1 MNTNYEYK
9 DQKLNYAIVEELIVQ
24 LFEGKGFQKVQV
36 FREEVE
42 RHHLSNGGKK
52 GVNLEYTVLD
62 QLAKLVE
69 DGLAEKHPQSRGVYQ
84 IPGNSEAVENPEQVE
99 EQVEEQG
106 TSEALKALEARIDR
120 LEALEALEARIDRLE
135 KVVLLVLSST
145 IGNYASGSARDYLRI
160 FQSFPV
166 RKVEL
171 LQAEYGTS
179 EKSIENFLNILEE
192 EFGSR

>member
-1 MNTNYEYK
+1 MNNNYEYK
-9 DQKLNYAIVEELIVQ
+9 DRELNYVIVEELIVQ
-24 LFEGKGFQKVQV
+24 LFEGKGFQKMEV

-42 RHHLSNGGKK
+42 RHHLSNGGKR
-52 GVNLEYTVLD
+52 GVDLTYAVPKK
-62 QLAKLVE
+62 LAKLVE
-69 DGLAEKHPQSRGVYQ
+69 AGLAEKHPKFRGEYQ
-84 IPGNSEAVENPEQVE
+84 ILGNSEAVGNQ

-120 LEALEALEARIDRLE
+120 LEALKALEARIDRLE

-179 EKSIENFLNILEE
+179 EKSIENFLNIIEE

>member
-9 DQKLNYAIVEELIVQ
+9 DQKLNYAIVTELIVQ

-42 RHHLSNGGKK
+42 RHHLSNGGQK
-52 GVNLEYTVLD
+52 GVNLKYTVPD

-69 DGLAEKHPQSRGVYQ
+69 DGLAEKHPQFRGAYQ
-84 IPGNSEAVENPEQVE
+84 IPGNSEAVGNPAQVE
-99 EQVEEQG
+99 EQR

>member
-1 MNTNYEYK
+1 MNNNYEYK
-9 DQKLNYAIVEELIVQ
+9 DRELNYVIVEELIVQ
-24 LFEGKGFQKVQV
+24 LFEGKGFQKMEV

-42 RHHLSNGGKK
+42 RYHLSNGGKR
-52 GVNLEYTVLD
+52 GVDLTYAVPKK
-62 QLAKLVE
+62 LAKLVE
-69 DGLAEKHPQSRGVYQ
+69 DGLAEKHPKFRGEYQ
-84 IPGNSEAVENPEQVE
+84 ILGNSEAVGNQEQVE

-120 LEALEALEARIDRLE
+120 LEALKALEARIDRLE

-166 RKVEL
+166 RKVKL

-179 EKSIENFLNILEE
+179 EKSIENFLNIIEE